1 MDPREMQCAE
11 LEDKFIKITDA
22 RRVGVMLR
30 DGYLTLRAHSTITS
44 LQIDPVTARTFKLR
58 VPAIGGDRN
67 YIAIENN
74 TWFRANANASTAA
87 TFTAKQTELG
97 YELRYNNER
106 PAIHD
111 RYFDVT
117 IGPWSSTG
125 LARSQIP
132 MLLWPDLALDQIWN
146 PGNPYATGTAPG
158 ISNKSL
164 D

>member
-1 MDPREMQCAE
+1 MEPRIVQCTE

-30 DGYLTLRAHSTITS
+30 EGYLTLREHSAITS
-44 LQIDPVTARTFKLR
+44 LQIVPITQGSFKLK

-67 YIAIENN
+67 FIAVEGNL
-74 TWFRANANASTAA
+74 WFKANANASTAA

-97 YELRYNNER
+97 YELYHQNER

-111 RYFDVT
+111 KQFDVT
-117 IGPWSSTG
+117 IGPWSPTG
-125 LARSQIP
+125 RHRSQVP
-132 MLLWPDLALDQIWN
+132 MLLWPEADLAQIWH
-146 PGNPYATGTAPG
+146 PGNPWATGNPPG

-164 D
+164 G